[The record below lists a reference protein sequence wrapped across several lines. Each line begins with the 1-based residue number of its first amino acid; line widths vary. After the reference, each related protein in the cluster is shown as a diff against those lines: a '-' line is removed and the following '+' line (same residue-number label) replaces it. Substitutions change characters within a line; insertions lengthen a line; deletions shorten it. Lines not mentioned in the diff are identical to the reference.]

1 LIILIKEVEMG
12 RSLNKYKVYV
22 DGTCFGSCFGWY
34 DTRLFMRKLARKYKS
49 ARIYKEKCFY

>member
-1 LIILIKEVEMG
+1 MG